1 MFAHISRAPLGW
13 SEALNEQLE
22 CKTRNAFLRALG
34 RCSVLPKGFKPL
46 RAQLRITHG
55 VRNVAMPE
63 ILLDRARVVPI
74 VSELVTRGVPQHV
87 QMNGE
92 GQFRAHPGAR

>member
-22 CKTRNAFLRALG
+22 CKTRNAFLRALD
-34 RCSVLPKGFKPL
+34 RCSVLPKGLKSL
-46 RAQLRITHG
+46 RTQPRITHG
-55 VRNVAMPE
+55 VHDVAMPQ
-63 ILLDRARVVPI
+63 ILLNRACVVAI
-74 VSELVTRGVPQHV
+74 VCELEPGLVPQHV
-87 QMNGE
+87 RMNGE